1 MRTDV
6 VIQKIK
12 RRLNTTH
19 FWVVIGVLGIWVIV
33 LQNFGVFTSND
44 SKTPEVYVTGG
55 YIDADVSGSVDVDAV
70 NETVDVYVEGGDV
83 DVDGEVSLKG
93 GYTSIW

>member
-1 MRTDV
+1 M
-6 VIQKIK
+6 
-12 RRLNTTH
+12 
-19 FWVVIGVLGIWVIV
+19 
-33 LQNFGVFTSND
+33 
-44 SKTPEVYVTGG
+44 TGG
-55 YIDADVSGSVDVDAV
+55 YIDADVSGSVAVDAV